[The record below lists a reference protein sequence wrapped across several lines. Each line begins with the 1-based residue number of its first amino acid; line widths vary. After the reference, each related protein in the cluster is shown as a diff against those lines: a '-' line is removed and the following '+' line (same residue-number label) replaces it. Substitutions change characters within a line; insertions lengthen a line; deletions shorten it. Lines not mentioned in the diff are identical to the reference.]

1 MSNQN
6 PSANPQVQ
14 NPELGL
20 GDALKFF
27 QAVAEAVL
35 TGASEVPKLTL
46 RVAGKTVDI
55 GPAPVA
61 IR

>member
-1 MSNQN
+1 MMSH
-6 PSANPQVQ
+6 PQAQ

-35 TGASEVPKLTL
+35 AGASEVPAVTIK
-46 RVAGKTVDI
+46 VAGKTVVI
-55 GPAPVA
+55 GPSPIA

>member
-6 PSANPQVQ
+6 PQAA

-35 TGASEVPKLTL
+35 TGASEVPKITVK
-46 RVAGKTVDI
+46 VAGKAVDI
-55 GPAPVA
+55 GPSPIT